1 MACCQKHAAAE
12 DSYDTLRRR
21 GGDNPKRQH
30 PSPVATSSPSGGR
43 GRCSA
48 VVGEG
53 VGGAMASKC
62 LLLMT
67 SSWPTTGVGKI
78 LGLTKDSKKESAKN
92 DQGLKTRTLQ
102 KSTALYLAHRSKL
115 VSEIDDLGDYE
126 DFVKSALFKTT

>member
-12 DSYDTLRRR
+12 DSYDTLRRW
-21 GGDNPKRQH
+21 GEDNPKLQR
-30 PSPVATSSPSGGR
+30 PYLVATSSPSVGR
-43 GRCSA
+43 GHCSA

-78 LGLTKDSKKESAKN
+78 LGSTKDSEEESVKK
-92 DQGLKTRTLQ
+92 DHGLKTRP
-102 KSTALYLAHRSKL
+102 
-115 VSEIDDLGDYE
+115 
-126 DFVKSALFKTT
+126 F